1 MSSWHK
7 TLGMQVSKKVVVLGH
22 FGVGKTSLIR
32 RFVENSFSDNY
43 KVSIGVHITKKLVE
57 ITPNK
62 SVSLILWDLEGT
74 DDLNHIR
81 ESYLLGTHG
90 IIYVFDV
97 SRPTTFQ
104 DIHLDLS
111 ILEKKVIGTPIKVV
125 GNKVDL
131 VVPEE
136 VTEILRNH
144 NISYD
149 YLTSAKTGG
158 KVNDL
163 FEQLAKMLA
172 PDAEKIKGKL

>member
-1 MSSWHK
+1 
-7 TLGMQVSKKVVVLGH
+7 MQISKKIVVLGH

-43 KVSIGVHITKKLVE
+43 TVSIGVHITKKLVE
-57 ITPNK
+57 ISAGK

-104 DIHLDLS
+104 EIHQDLT
-111 ILEKKVIGTPIKVV
+111 ILEKKVSGIPVKVV

-136 VTEILRNH
+136 VVEILEKN

-149 YLTSAKTGG
+149 FLTSAKTGG

-172 PDAEKIKGKL
+172 SNAE

>member
-1 MSSWHK
+1 
-7 TLGMQVSKKVVVLGH
+7 MQVSKKVIVLGH

-43 KVSIGVHITKKLVE
+43 TVSIGVHITKKVVE
-57 ITPNK
+57 VSVNK

-104 DIHLDLS
+104 DIQLDLS
-111 ILEKKVIGTPIKVV
+111 VLEKKVPGIPTKIV

-131 VVPEE
+131 VVPTE
-136 VTEILRNH
+136 VQEILENN
-144 NISYD
+144 NISFD

-163 FEQLAKMLA
+163 FKELAKMLA
-172 PDAEKIKGKL
+172 PDAEKIKGTLQ

>member
-1 MSSWHK
+1 
-7 TLGMQVSKKVVVLGH
+7 MQISKKVVVLGH

-32 RFVENSFSDNY
+32 RFVEDRFSDNY
-43 KVSIGVHITKKLVE
+43 TVSIGVHITKKLVE
-57 ITPNK
+57 IPPDK

-90 IIYVFDV
+90 IIYVFDL

-104 DIHLDLS
+104 EIELDLS
-111 ILEKKVIGTPIKVV
+111 ILKKKASGVPVKIV

-131 VVPEE
+131 VVATE
-136 VTEILRNH
+136 VAEILNNN

-172 PDAEKIKGKL
+172 PDAEENKGKL

>member
-1 MSSWHK
+1 
-7 TLGMQVSKKVVVLGH
+7 MQISKKVVVLGH

-43 KVSIGVHITKKLVE
+43 TVSIGVHITKKLVV
-57 ITPNK
+57 IAPNK

-90 IIYVFDV
+90 IIYVFDL
-97 SRPTTFQ
+97 SRPSTFQ
-104 DIHLDLS
+104 EIDLDLS
-111 ILEKKVIGTPIKVV
+111 ILEKKASGIPIKVV

-131 VVPEE
+131 VVPSE
-136 VTEILRNH
+136 VAEILGNN